1 MNELEDVNP
10 IKIKKILTHD
20 YFQSKTL
27 KNGSLTERFGAAP
40 ASGRKLQ
47 VIQSNVYVPVK
58 LTGKSDHGVTLADI
72 R

>member
-1 MNELEDVNP
+1 M
-10 IKIKKILTHD
+10 
-20 YFQSKTL
+20 

-58 LTGKSDHGVTLADI
+58 LTGKSDYGVTLADI